1 MTIVYDINNVQWLT
15 THDLGYINAK
25 ITDGQTLII
34 ERPPL
39 EDTNGAK
46 LVDGFR
52 EQAKIGF
59 INAKYIVGAYEVD
72 HEEMYDK
79 GECGLGIGF
88 RGGEND

>member
-25 ITDGQTLII
+25 VNDGQTLII

-39 EDTNGAK
+39 EDDNGAH
-46 LVDGFR
+46 LVEGFY

-72 HEEMYDK
+72 HDEMYLDD
-79 GECGLGIGF
+79 GQGIGIGF

>member
-39 EDTNGAK
+39 EDANGAK

-72 HEEMYDK
+72 HDETYLDD
-79 GECGLGIGF
+79 GQGIGIGF